1 MLGWSVP
8 LLCCS
13 GLNAI
18 YKSITVR
25 GFVQGDFLDRFQ
37 EFYDEVPQLV
47 ADGKIVYDETVYKGL
62 DKIPEAF
69 AGLFKGHNTGKALV
83 LVE

>member
-1 MLGWSVP
+1 MAWI
-8 LLCCS
+8 LCLFIS

-18 YKSITVR
+18 YKSINIR
-25 GFVQGDFLDRFQ
+25 GFVQTDFLERFHK
-37 EFYDEVPQLV
+37 FYDEVPKLV
-47 ADGKIVYDETVYKGL
+47 ADGKIKYDETVYKGM